1 VSDPEDKEFTAE
13 SKKKE
18 LKVTI
23 QSEDP
28 KVDQLEAEN
37 KNLKSENADIKSQ
50 LETIADM
57 EFVRQKEQVIT
68 RGRRVGLTI
77 NPESILEPENLIS
90 YAQIV
95 KQRESEDKILN
106 KGRPAGSGVPIT
118 GAQTGEDVLDQSGK
132 RIEDRIYNSAEE
144 LIADMNK
151 EHQGGN
157 KTATD
162 VLTRLTKKA
171 LTKKDFSAEFTGSLP
186 KVAGQVDPIRD
197 KGKSKEQ
204 LEAERRVES
213 QKWRSED

>member
-1 VSDPEDKEFTAE
+1 MSDLEDKEFTAE

-28 KVDQLEAEN
+28 KVSQLEAQN
-37 KNLKSENADIKSQ
+37 QDLKNENANIKAE
-50 LETIADM
+50 LETAAEQEFLRAKGQIIA
-57 EFVRQKEQVIT
+57 
-68 RGRRVGLTI
+68 RGRKVGMTI
-77 NPESILEPENLIS
+77 QPENIAEPEELVA
-90 YAQIV
+90 YASLV
-95 KQRESEDKILN
+95 KERESEEKSRE
-106 KGRPAGSGVPIT
+106 KSKPAGSGVALT

-186 KVAGQVDPIRD
+186 KVAGQIDPVRD
-197 KGKSKEQ
+197 KGKSREQ
-204 LEAERRVES
+204 IEEERKAES